1 MFDRPQDIVVA
12 LKAHSLY
19 HFQLGLQDAEKV
31 ELGAET
37 QIDGSS
43 DDEALERRVILQRS
57 YHVFLMKQ
65 VTIMGCAQSKLRG
78 EAATTDLIAAC
89 VSRVETLLHEC
100 NVLIEAV
107 RQADREDRKEW
118 KWKGSTR
125 TTHRRTNGDVLAIQS
140 ECYDEIIAY
149 LEETLKTMHDQ
160 YWDDELEKAHCGR
173 HYWKGEHL

>member
-57 YHVFLMKQ
+57 YHVFLLKQ

-78 EAATTDLIAAC
+78 EGTFRYLP
-89 VSRVETLLHEC
+89 S
-100 NVLIEAV
+100 AV
-107 RQADREDRKEW
+107 
-118 KWKGSTR
+118 
-125 TTHRRTNGDVLAIQS
+125 QS
-140 ECYDEIIAY
+140 
-149 LEETLKTMHDQ
+149 
-160 YWDDELEKAHCGR
+160 
-173 HYWKGEHL
+173 